1 MTINELSLSHY
12 ILNKKGYTYSV
23 DSSGSMKFF
32 NNLIWMNSEEAA
44 FYLRMT
50 VGALR
55 TAVCRGQIKARKFQ
69 RRLYFKRKELDSL
82 LENAQAIGGF

>member
-1 MTINELSLSHY
+1 MML
-12 ILNKKGYTYSV
+12 
-23 DSSGSMKFF
+23 F

-55 TAVCRGQIKARKFQ
+55 TAVCRGQIKAKKFQ
-69 RRLYFKRKELDSL
+69 RRLYFKRNDLNIL
-82 LENAQAIGGF
+82 LENAQTIGGF